1 MCNNKDEIEITSVED
16 FIKTLDDINTVYNSD
31 AKCCFEIK
39 SGYFRGQASK
49 RWDVSAG
56 IFRNNIDE
64 ISLYTKAFS
73 IAWKELTD
81 CSTYLEKLV
90 KLQHYRLKTRL
101 LDITFNPL
109 VALYFACEEV
119 DNNSN
124 IEDGVV
130 YWGYKLT
137 QNTSLDIAEFGLNF
151 LIKNGDKHIFPSV
164 TLSGISC
171 SKLAALTTPQLV
183 LSPLNNN
190 RIEAQNGAFIM
201 HPVLKKTQDIYVS
214 NFEQRNSLKNCFEK
228 QYIIPQQYKKGIIRT
243 LNIIGINKASLF
255 PELEYKLQHLN
266 NKFAIEKSL
275 NI

>member
-73 IAWKELTD
+73 IALKELTD

-130 YWGYKLT
+130 YWGYGY
-137 QNTSLDIAEFGLNF
+137 S
-151 LIKNGDKHIFPSV
+151 
-164 TLSGISC
+164 
-171 SKLAALTTPQLV
+171 
-183 LSPLNNN
+183 
-190 RIEAQNGAFIM
+190 
-201 HPVLKKTQDIYVS
+201 
-214 NFEQRNSLKNCFEK
+214 
-228 QYIIPQQYKKGIIRT
+228 
-243 LNIIGINKASLF
+243 
-255 PELEYKLQHLN
+255 
-266 NKFAIEKSL
+266 
-275 NI
+275 